1 MDSISQGHSALT
13 QMQKKH
19 TNKPFM
25 KRLFIVT
32 LLMSTMAV
40 FHTAQAQLYQAQNG
54 EISFFSKT
62 PLENIEAV
70 SKTVNSIINSVTN
83 EIAVQMRITSF
94 VFPNKLMQE
103 HFNENYLESEKYPM
117 ASFKGKIKEAV
128 DLKKAGTYPV
138 TASGTATIHGVS
150 KPIEIKGTIVSDGNQ
165 LQLNSQ
171 FDIRLQDY
179 QIDIPKIVFAKIA
192 EVIEVKSKIQFGQKK

>member
-1 MDSISQGHSALT
+1 
-13 QMQKKH
+13 
-19 TNKPFM
+19 M
-25 KRLFIVT
+25 KRIFLTT
-32 LLMSTMAV
+32 LLMSTVAV
-40 FHTAQAQLYQAQNG
+40 FHTAHAQLYQAQNG

-62 PLENIEAV
+62 PLENIDAV
-70 SKTVNSIINSVTN
+70 SKSVNSIINAATN

-103 HFNENYLESEKYPM
+103 HFNENYLESEKFPM

-138 TASGTATIHGVS
+138 TASGTASIHGVT
-150 KPIEIKGTIVSDGNQ
+150 KPIELKGTIVSDGNQ
-165 LQLNSQ
+165 LQLSSQ

-192 EVIEVKSKIQFGQKK
+192 EVIEVKSKIQFSQKK